1 MRVRAERP
9 DDYALVREINRAA
22 FGRDAEAD
30 LVDRLRAEAS
40 PIISLVGEQGGQ
52 VVGHILFSPVTLSGH
67 DTLPIAGL
75 APVAVLPAHQR
86 AGIGS
91 ALVNAG
97 LDACRDGDFVAV
109 VVVGHPDYYPRFGFR
124 PASQFGLAC
133 EFEVPD
139 DVFMALAVEDG
150 ALRNRQGTIH
160 YHPLFRTV

>member
-1 MRVRAERP
+1 VRVRAERP

-40 PIISLVGEQGGQ
+40 SIISLVGEKAGQ

-75 APVAVLPAHQR
+75 APMAVLPTHQR
-86 AGIGS
+86 AGMGS

-97 LDACRDGDFVAV
+97 LDACRDSDFVAV
-109 VVVGHPDYYPRFGFR
+109 VVVGHPAYYTRFGFR

-139 DVFMALAVEDG
+139 DVFMALEVED
-150 ALRNRQGTIH
+150 AAFQNRQGTIH